1 MISDPSLLDPRSFQF
16 SEEDAIAALM
26 EDAISETLSDE
37 QKFSIDSYLNSD
49 IDY

>member
-1 MISDPSLLDPRSFQF
+1 MTTDPNLLDFNF

-26 EDAISETLSDE
+26 EDAISETLTDE
-37 QKFSIDSYLNSD
+37 QKFNLDSYLKSD

>member
-26 EDAISETLSDE
+26 EDAISETLTDE
-37 QKFSIDSYLNSD
+37 QNLNLHSYLNYD